1 MRSRLNI
8 SIRWLTILYSRKF
21 VYTILLLLMISSLFR
36 FYSFLMY
43 KEEKNVFD
51 LLLFSLNDFFHVFFL
66 LSLIY
71 LIGIFPFTAF
81 RSFDHY
87 AMIKLGSR
95 AKWFYTS
102 VISMGIA
109 TLLFVLAS
117 AFICILES
125 LLTLKFEN
133 RWSEYGEAVY
143 HFFLQYNNIKPLTL
157 VLFSL
162 LFLYL
167 FLLTLGITF
176 FVATLIVQ
184 NNIIGFIIALGF
196 NGMSMV
202 VYLSKIAFF
211 YRFTFVYHVLLGK
224 MDGSVYSH
232 VIESIMY
239 WGTILALL
247 LCIGMVRGKQMDF
260 HRRRS

>member
-51 LLLFSLNDFFHVFFL
+51 LLLNDFFHVFFL

-109 TLLFVLAS
+109 TLLFVCIYS
-117 AFICILES
+117 A
-125 LLTLKFEN
+125 
-133 RWSEYGEAVY
+133 
-143 HFFLQYNNIKPLTL
+143 QY
-157 VLFSL
+157 
-162 LFLYL
+162 
-167 FLLTLGITF
+167 
-176 FVATLIVQ
+176 
-184 NNIIGFIIALGF
+184 
-196 NGMSMV
+196 
-202 VYLSKIAFF
+202 
-211 YRFTFVYHVLLGK
+211 
-224 MDGSVYSH
+224 
-232 VIESIMY
+232 
-239 WGTILALL
+239 
-247 LCIGMVRGKQMDF
+247 
-260 HRRRS
+260 